1 MALIFVIFVGTFH
14 DTMAKNYFDRYIWLI
29 GTISRHGHI
38 PFKEISDL
46 WETCSLNDR
55 HGEPLSNRT
64 FFNHLEAIY
73 DTFGIEIKCDR
84 SQGYYI
90 ANSDDLE
97 GDGIRQWLLES
108 LAMNNLLN
116 ESKDM
121 RDRILFEKIP
131 SGQQW
136 LTVIVNAMREKRA
149 VEMTYQSFWSDEP
162 HTFTAHPYCLKVFKQ
177 RWYMLAYSEWR
188 KEVRMYALDRI
199 HDIKPIDVTLKLP
212 KKFNAAEFFS
222 NYFGVFIDAGEAETV
237 ELKVDSGQVKYL
249 ETLPLH
255 DSQEKVEQ
263 TDEYAIFRYHVA
275 PTYDFEQ
282 EILSRGAD
290 VVVIK
295 PDWFREQIKEEIAGM
310 VRKYAK

>member
-1 MALIFVIFVGTFH
+1 
-14 DTMAKNYFDRYIWLI
+14 MAKNYFDRYIWLI

-64 FFNHLEAIY
+64 FFNHLAAIQE
-73 DTFGIEIKCDR
+73 TFGIEIKCDR
-84 SQGYYI
+84 SLGYYI

-136 LTVIVNAMREKRA
+136 LAVIVNAMRDGKAIEL
-149 VEMTYQSFWSDEP
+149 TYQSFWSDEP
-162 HTFTAHPYCLKVFKQ
+162 STFTAHPYCLKIFKQ
-177 RWYMLAYSEWR
+177 RWYMLAYSER
-188 KEVRMYALDRI
+188 RNEVRMYALDRI
-199 HDIKPIDVTLKLP
+199 HGIKPMNEALKLP
-212 KKFNAAEFFS
+212 KRFNASEFFS
-222 NYFGVFIDAGEAETV
+222 NYFGVFIDAEDAETV
-237 ELKVDSGQVKYL
+237 ELKVNPDQVKYL

-263 TDEYAIFRYHVA
+263 TDEYAIFRYHLV

-282 EILSRGAD
+282 EILSRGAN
-290 VVVIK
+290 VEVTR
-295 PDWFREQIKEEIAGM
+295 PEWFREKIREEIEGM
-310 VRKYAK
+310 AKKYADGERE

>member
-1 MALIFVIFVGTFH
+1 
-14 DTMAKNYFDRYIWLI
+14 
-29 GTISRHGHI
+29 
-38 PFKEISDL
+38 
-46 WETCSLNDR
+46 
-55 HGEPLSNRT
+55 
-64 FFNHLEAIY
+64 
-73 DTFGIEIKCDR
+73 
-84 SQGYYI
+84 
-90 ANSDDLE
+90 
-97 GDGIRQWLLES
+97 
-108 LAMNNLLN
+108 MNNLLN

-177 RWYMLAYSEWR
+177 RWYMLAFSEKR
-188 KEVRMYALDRI
+188 QEVRMYALDRI
-199 HDIKPIDVTLKLP
+199 HDIKPLNTALKLP
-212 KKFNAAEFFS
+212 KRFNASEFFS

-263 TDEYAIFRYHVA
+263 NDEYAIFRYHLA

-290 VVVIK
+290 IELTK
-295 PDWFREQIKEEIAGM
+295 PEWFREQIKEEIAGM
-310 VRKYAK
+310 ARKYAK